1 MILISVRGQVHP
13 RATVQLEGYDKLNNP
28 MSSSRIKPAA
38 FQLVAQYLDEINILY
53 LPQI

>member
-1 MILISVRGQVHP
+1 
-13 RATVQLEGYDKLNNP
+13 

-53 LPQI
+53 LPQIWYIYILLNVSFIKSGSHNI